1 MLYGPWLLGESAPNL
16 ALVAIHVRGPR
27 DTPDLVIRPFV
38 SRDVDAAHFA
48 LDLDQDEPG
57 MTRSER
63 ALMTE
68 YRIQQLALDD
78 GVGCYALF
86 ERRSGRF
93 VGYVGLQF
101 HLVPAFEQ
109 NSPEVELFYKLAREF
124 RGRGY
129 ATQAC
134 RSLLSFAFEGLRLKR
149 TVSVTERGNIRSITL
164 LRRLGARII
173 DHPTRA
179 HLVLGIIDSRNAT
192 TGGLES
198 A

>member
-1 MLYGPWLLGESAPNL
+1 
-16 ALVAIHVRGPR
+16 VRSPR
-27 DTPDLVIRPFV
+27 DTPDLVIRPFM
-38 SRDVDAAHFA
+38 SSDLDAAHAA

-57 MTRSER
+57 LARSER

-68 YRIQQLALDD
+68 YRIRQLELDE
-78 GVGCYALF
+78 GIGCYAIV
-86 ERRSGRF
+86 ERCSARF

-101 HLVPAFEQ
+101 HLLPGADYD
-109 NSPEVELFYKLAREF
+109 SPQVELFYKLAREF

-134 RSLLSFAFEGLRLKR
+134 RSLLAFAFGDLRLRR
-149 TVSVTERGNIRSITL
+149 TVSVTERDNLRSIAL
-164 LRRLGARII
+164 LRRLGANIV

-179 HLVLGIIDSRNAT
+179 HLALGIIDSPNAT